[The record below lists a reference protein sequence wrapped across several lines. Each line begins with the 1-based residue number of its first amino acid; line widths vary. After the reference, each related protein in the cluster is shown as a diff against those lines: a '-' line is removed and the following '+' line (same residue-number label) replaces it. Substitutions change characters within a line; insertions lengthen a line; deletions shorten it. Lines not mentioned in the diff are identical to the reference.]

1 MREIKFRAWSK
12 HLKRYFYNISPLPF
26 GFIASHPI
34 LAQPDLVAPTLVMQ
48 GIEYEV
54 VIEQYTGLK
63 DKNGKEIYEGD
74 IVKGKSIGII
84 TWDLTCCWYSVV
96 SNLVTYPIKP
106 YTEILFN
113 NGEEWEIIGNIHE
126 NPELL
131 EGE

>member
-1 MREIKFRAWSK
+1 MVGKGEEMREFKFRAWDSK
-12 HLKRYFYNISPLPF
+12 QKGMINSP
-26 GFIASHPI
+26 
-34 LAQPDLVAPTLVMQ
+34 M
-48 GIEYEV
+48 YEKGMGVV
-54 VIEQYTGLK
+54 VINDTFKKAQDDEFVIMQYTGLK

-96 SNLVTYPIKP
+96 SNLVKYPIKP